1 MNPLAIAVAALPAGL
16 PDGAVSGTLG
26 VAPSPAEVIAGLGA
40 LVVAMLGVLVV
51 RYLQAPSDG
60 PRNPVVSP
68 DPTDERLGR
77 AA

>member
-16 PDGAVSGTLG
+16 PDGAVSTLG